1 MIIAAEFSKDKPV
14 PEKDA
19 FLRRTYR
26 GGYGLNT
33 DAGKLAV
40 WYSDDGLHLSN
51 GPAARY
57 RRTVQVISWE
67 DAAARID
74 AMLTNGSFMTSM
86 ELAAYL

>member
-1 MIIAAEFSKDKPV
+1 M
-14 PEKDA
+14 PEKAA

-33 DAGKLAV
+33 GSGKLAV
-40 WYSDDGLHLSN
+40 WYADDGLHLSN

-57 RRTVQVISWE
+57 SRTAQVISWE

-74 AMLTNGSFMTSM
+74 AMLTDGSFMTNVDVVS
-86 ELAAYL
+86 LS